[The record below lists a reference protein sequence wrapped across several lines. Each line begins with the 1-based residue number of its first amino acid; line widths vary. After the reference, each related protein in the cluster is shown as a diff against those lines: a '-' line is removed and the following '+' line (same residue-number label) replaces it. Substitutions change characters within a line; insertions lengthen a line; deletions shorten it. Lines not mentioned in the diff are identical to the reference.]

1 MASGGSESVWNSLEH
16 QAKVKVA
23 AHEKRIV
30 PWQQAQ
36 KGGTREDRMVREVSV
51 SLPPRLSRY
60 VPELPQAVT
69 TLAEAALSAI
79 TRLDSTHGENLAALS
94 LLLLR
99 AESVAS
105 SKIEYVE
112 ASLEDFARAVHGSRS
127 NAAATS
133 MVASAAALDAL
144 ITSVDGHGSIT
155 LKNILAAH
163 RILMADDPYEAR
175 YAGCLRDMQNWIGG
189 SDYSP
194 RNALYVPPPAETVE
208 GYMSDLLEFANRDDV
223 PVLVQAAVVHAQF
236 ESIHPFTD
244 GNGRIGRALI
254 NTILRRRGVTS
265 QVVVPIASALVAKR
279 ETYFDVLAA
288 YREGDAAPIIH
299 SFARSASTSAGE
311 AQVSAQRLSELP
323 REWLGMY
330 AATAGRPPRAGS
342 TASKILDQMPNTPFF
357 SAEDMED
364 LVGGAS
370 SSVYAAIE
378 KLAEVSILRPLTNRK
393 RNQIWCAGAIIDELD
408 DLGGRIARLTVDDL
422 FWQEIRDQAIATRG
436 T

>member
-1 MASGGSESVWNSLEH
+1 MSSGEPESAGSSLAVQTNVNIEP
-16 QAKVKVA
+16 
-23 AHEKRIV
+23 HEKRIV

-60 VPELPQAVT
+60 VPELPQFVT
-69 TLAEAALSAI
+69 TQAEAALSAI
-79 TRLDSTHGENLAALS
+79 TRLDSTHGENLSALS

-112 ASLEDFARAVHGSRS
+112 ASLEDFARAVHGTRS

-144 ITSVDGHGSIT
+144 ITSVDGCGSIT
-155 LKNILAAH
+155 LENILAAH
-163 RILMADDPYEAR
+163 RILMADEPYEAR
-175 YAGCLRDMQNWIGG
+175 YAGRLRDMQNWIGG
-189 SDYSP
+189 SDYAP
-194 RNALYVPPPAETVE
+194 RNALYIPPPAEMVE
-208 GYMSDLLEFANRDDV
+208 DYMSDLLEFANRDDV

-254 NTILRRRGVTS
+254 NTVLRRRGVTS

-288 YREGDAAPIIH
+288 YREGDAGPIIRA
-299 SFARSASTSAGE
+299 FARSASTSASE

-323 REWLGMY
+323 GEWLEMY

-342 TASKILDQMPNTPFF
+342 MASKILEQMPNTPFF

-370 SSVYAAIE
+370 SSVYSAIE
-378 KLAEVSILRPLTNRK
+378 KLAEAGILRPLTNRK
-393 RNQIWCAGAIIDELD
+393 RNQIWCAGSIIDELD

-422 FWQEIRDQAIATRG
+422 LWREIGDQVLAIRST
-436 T
+436 